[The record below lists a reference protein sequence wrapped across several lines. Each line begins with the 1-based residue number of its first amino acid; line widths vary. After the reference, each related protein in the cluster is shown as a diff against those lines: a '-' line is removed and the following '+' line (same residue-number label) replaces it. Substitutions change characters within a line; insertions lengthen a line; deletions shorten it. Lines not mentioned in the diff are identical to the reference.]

1 MFFNINYK
9 ITVINF
15 ASTISSHAVTHKEAP
30 KEMCHLSKHVG
41 KVMCVQVILK
51 VLLRLGIV
59 IQVTRLTFQGSSTL
73 STSLLLKFPRRFIKL
88 QGYFLYSELAS
99 NKMPVN

>member
-15 ASTISSHAVTHKEAP
+15 AATISSHAVTHKEAP

-41 KVMCVQVILK
+41 KLTCVQVILK
-51 VLLRLGIV
+51 VLLRLGTV
-59 IQVTRLTFQGSSTL
+59 TQVTRLTLEGSNTL
-73 STSLLLKFPRRFIKL
+73 PKSLLLKFPRRFIKP
-88 QGYFLYSELAS
+88 QGYFS
-99 NKMPVN
+99 